1 MNAITEQN
9 QSTAVAAQGAYDPY
23 AAYGQEAASGGGTFL
38 KFNKGE
44 WLKGQN
50 DEEVGLQTK
59 VVANMAELSI
69 GWIRWSDGKPA
80 DRRMGLL
87 SQGFKPEVRD
97 QLGYTEQ
104 TEWDTDDNGK
114 PQDPWTFTNELPVA
128 DLESGEQLTI
138 AMSSKGGIGAIGNL
152 CKAYGKEYR
161 QREGLVPVVELD
173 RSFYQH
179 PVYKKVYVPVLNIVD
194 WIDNDGVPK
203 PVEDE
208 QEEAAAPAA
217 KPASAGKTK
226 F

>member
-1 MNAITEQN
+1 MNAVTEMN
-9 QSTAVAAQGAYDPY
+9 SGGAVALQGGYDPF

-50 DEEVGLQTK
+50 DDEVALGTK
-59 VVANMAELSI
+59 VVANMSELAI

-80 DRRMGLL
+80 ERRLGMLA
-87 SQGFKPEVRD
+87 QGHKPEPRD
-97 QLGYTEQ
+97 QLGYTDA
-104 TEWDTDDNGK
+104 TLWDTDQDGK

-128 DLESGEQLTI
+128 DLETGEQLI
-138 AMSSKGGIGAIGNL
+138 VSMSSKGGIGAIGNL

-161 QREGLVPVVELD
+161 QREGLVPVLQLD
-173 RSFYQH
+173 RSSYQH
-179 PVYKKVYVPVLNIVD
+179 PVYKKVHVPVLTIMD

-203 PVEDE
+203 VAETSDE
-208 QEEAAAPAA
+208 
-217 KPASAGKTK
+217 PASEPAAGKTK